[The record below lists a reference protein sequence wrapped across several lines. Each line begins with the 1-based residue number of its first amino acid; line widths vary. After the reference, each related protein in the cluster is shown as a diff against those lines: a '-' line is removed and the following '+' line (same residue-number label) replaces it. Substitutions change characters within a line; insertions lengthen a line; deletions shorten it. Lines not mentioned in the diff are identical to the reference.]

1 MTKFSIITINYNNSQ
16 GLKQTIESVV
26 SQSFSDYEYIV
37 IDGGSKDG
45 SKDVIEDFA
54 DRIAYW
60 VSEPDSGI
68 YNAMNKGV
76 SKASGEYCLFLN
88 SGDVLHSNNVLEQIA
103 AGGLDTDLL
112 IGKVRYLNTGQL
124 SSLPDVLTM
133 KHFYSRSL
141 PHPSTFMKRT
151 IFESLHYDESFRIVS
166 DWKLFIEVVI
176 MRNASYAFS
185 DVVVTD
191 FDTTG
196 ISATNKR
203 LVDAERRKVLE
214 TMFPQRVLEDYVSFI
229 EGDGYKTGYYDAF
242 FIKLRSYKYGKVLYT
257 MCVMIMK
264 IISIF
269 RPGASFAKDYPTLL
283 KSKCD

>member
-88 SGDVLHSNNVLEQIA
+88 SGDVLHRNNVLEQIA

-166 DWKLFIEVVI
+166 DWKLFIEAVI

-257 MCVMIMK
+257 MCVIIMK
-264 IISIF
+264 IIAFFKRS
-269 RPGASFAKDYPTLL
+269 ASFVNDFPLFL
-283 KSKCD
+283 K

>member
-1 MTKFSIITINYNNSQ
+1 MTKFKFSIITINYNNFN
-16 GLKQTIESVV
+16 GLKQTIESVLC
-26 SQSFSDYEYIV
+26 QTYTNYEYIV
-37 IDGGSKDG
+37 IDGGSSDG
-45 SKDVIEDFA
+45 SKKIIENFSDKI
-54 DRIAYW
+54 DYW
-60 VSEPDSGI
+60 VSEPDKGI

-76 SKASGEYCLFLN
+76 SKATGEYCLFLN

-166 DWKLFIEVVI
+166 DWKLFIEAVI

-214 TMFPQRVLEDYVSFI
+214 TMFPQRVLEDYVNFI

-257 MCVMIMK
+257 MCVIIMK
-264 IISIF
+264 IIAFFKRS
-269 RPGASFAKDYPTLL
+269 ASFVNDFPLFL
-283 KSKCD
+283 K

>member
-1 MTKFSIITINYNNSQ
+1 MTKFKFSIITINYNNFN
-16 GLKQTIESVV
+16 GLKQTIESVLC
-26 SQSFSDYEYIV
+26 QTYTNYEYIV
-37 IDGGSKDG
+37 IDGGSSDG
-45 SKDVIEDFA
+45 SKIIIENFSDKI
-54 DRIAYW
+54 DYW
-60 VSEPDSGI
+60 VSEPDKGI

-76 SKASGEYCLFLN
+76 SKATGEYCLFLN
-88 SGDVLHSNNVLEQIA
+88 SGDVLHRNNVLEQIA
-103 AGGLDTDLL
+103 AVGLETDLL

-133 KHFYSRSL
+133 KHFYSHSL

-166 DWKLFIEVVI
+166 DWKLFIEAVI

-214 TMFPQRVLEDYVSFI
+214 TMFPQRVLEDYVNFI

-257 MCVMIMK
+257 MCVIIMK
-264 IISIF
+264 IIAFFKRS
-269 RPGASFAKDYPTLL
+269 ASFVNDFPLFL
-283 KSKCD
+283 K

>member
-1 MTKFSIITINYNNSQ
+1 
-16 GLKQTIESVV
+16 
-26 SQSFSDYEYIV
+26 
-37 IDGGSKDG
+37 
-45 SKDVIEDFA
+45 
-54 DRIAYW
+54 
-60 VSEPDSGI
+60 
-68 YNAMNKGV
+68 MNKGV
-76 SKASGEYCLFLN
+76 SKATGEYCLFLN
-88 SGDVLHSNNVLEQIA
+88 SGDVLHRNNVLEQIA

-166 DWKLFIEVVI
+166 DWKLFIEAVI

-257 MCVMIMK
+257 MCVIIMK
-264 IISIF
+264 IIAFFKRS
-269 RPGASFAKDYPTLL
+269 ASFVNDFPLFL
-283 KSKCD
+283 K

>member
-1 MTKFSIITINYNNSQ
+1 
-16 GLKQTIESVV
+16 
-26 SQSFSDYEYIV
+26 
-37 IDGGSKDG
+37 
-45 SKDVIEDFA
+45 
-54 DRIAYW
+54 
-60 VSEPDSGI
+60 
-68 YNAMNKGV
+68 
-76 SKASGEYCLFLN
+76 
-88 SGDVLHSNNVLEQIA
+88 
-103 AGGLDTDLL
+103 
-112 IGKVRYLNTGQL
+112 
-124 SSLPDVLTM
+124 M

-166 DWKLFIEVVI
+166 DWKLFIEAVI

-214 TMFPQRVLEDYVSFI
+214 TMFPQRVLEDYVNFI

>member
-1 MTKFSIITINYNNSQ
+1 MSNKFSIITINYNDSQ

-37 IDGGSKDG
+37 IDGGSSDN
-45 SKDVIEDFA
+45 SKKIIENFS
-54 DRIAYW
+54 DRIDYW
-60 VSEPDSGI
+60 VSEPDKGI

-76 SKASGEYCLFLN
+76 SKATGEYCLFLN

-103 AGGLDTDLL
+103 AKGLDTDLL
-112 IGKVRYLNTGQL
+112 IGKVLYLNTGQL
-124 SSLPDVLTM
+124 SSLPDILTM

-166 DWKLFIEVVI
+166 DWKLFIEAVI

-257 MCVMIMK
+257 MCVIVMK
-264 IISIF
+264 IIAFFKRS
-269 RPGASFAKDYPTLL
+269 ASFVNGFPTFL
-283 KSKCD
+283 K

>member
-1 MTKFSIITINYNNSQ
+1 MTKFKFSIITINYNNFN
-16 GLKQTIESVV
+16 GLKQTIESLLC
-26 SQSFSDYEYIV
+26 QTYTNYEYIV
-37 IDGGSKDG
+37 IDGGSSDG
-45 SKDVIEDFA
+45 SKKIIENFSDKI
-54 DRIAYW
+54 DYW
-60 VSEPDSGI
+60 VSEPDKGI

-76 SKASGEYCLFLN
+76 SKATGEYCLFLN
-88 SGDVLHSNNVLEQIA
+88 SGDVLHRNNVLEQIA

-166 DWKLFIEVVI
+166 DWKLFIEAVI

-214 TMFPQRVLEDYVSFI
+214 TMFPQRVLEDYVNFI

-257 MCVMIMK
+257 MCVIIMK
-264 IISIF
+264 IIAFFKRS
-269 RPGASFAKDYPTLL
+269 ASFVNDFPLFL
-283 KSKCD
+283 K

>member
-1 MTKFSIITINYNNSQ
+1 MTKFKFSIITINYNNFN
-16 GLKQTIESVV
+16 GLKQTIESVLC
-26 SQSFSDYEYIV
+26 QTYTNYEYIV
-37 IDGGSKDG
+37 IDGGSSDG
-45 SKDVIEDFA
+45 SKKIIENFSDKI
-54 DRIAYW
+54 DYW
-60 VSEPDSGI
+60 VSEPDKGI

-76 SKASGEYCLFLN
+76 SKATGEYCLFLN
-88 SGDVLHSNNVLEQIA
+88 SGDVLHRNNVLEQIA

-257 MCVMIMK
+257 MCVIIMK
-264 IISIF
+264 IIAFFKRS
-269 RPGASFAKDYPTLL
+269 ASFVNDFPLFL
-283 KSKCD
+283 K

>member
-37 IDGGSKDG
+37 IDGGSKDD

-54 DRIAYW
+54 DRIAFW

-76 SKASGEYCLFLN
+76 SKATGEYCLFLN

-166 DWKLFIEVVI
+166 DWKLFIEAVI

-214 TMFPQRVLEDYVSFI
+214 TMFPQRVLEDYVNFI

-242 FIKLRSYKYGKVLYT
+242 FIKLRSYKYGKILYT
-257 MCVMIMK
+257 MCVIIMK
-264 IISIF
+264 IIAFFKRS
-269 RPGASFAKDYPTLL
+269 ASFVNDFPLFL
-283 KSKCD
+283 K

>member
-1 MTKFSIITINYNNSQ
+1 MTKFSIITINYNNSH

-45 SKDVIEDFA
+45 SKDVIEVFA
-54 DRIAYW
+54 DRMAYW

-76 SKASGEYCLFLN
+76 SKATGEYCLFLN

-166 DWKLFIEVVI
+166 DWKLFIEAVI

-214 TMFPQRVLEDYVSFI
+214 TMFPQRVLEDYVNFI

-257 MCVMIMK
+257 MCVIIMK
-264 IISIF
+264 IIAFFKRS
-269 RPGASFAKDYPTLL
+269 ASFVNDFPLFL
-283 KSKCD
+283 K

>member
-264 IISIF
+264 VISIF

>member
-103 AGGLDTDLL
+103 AVGLDTDLL

-257 MCVMIMK
+257 MCVIIMK
-264 IISIF
+264 IIAFFKRS
-269 RPGASFAKDYPTLL
+269 ASFVNDFPLFL
-283 KSKCD
+283 K

>member
-26 SQSFSDYEYIV
+26 LQSFSDYEYIV
-37 IDGGSKDG
+37 IDGGSKDD

-76 SKASGEYCLFLN
+76 SKATGEYCLFLN
-88 SGDVLHSNNVLEQIA
+88 SGDVLHSNNVLEQIV

-166 DWKLFIEVVI
+166 DWKLFIEAVI

-214 TMFPQRVLEDYVSFI
+214 TMFPQRVLEDYVNFI

-242 FIKLRSYKYGKVLYT
+242 FIKLRSYKYGKILYT
-257 MCVMIMK
+257 MCVIIMK
-264 IISIF
+264 IIAFFKRS
-269 RPGASFAKDYPTLL
+269 ASFVNDFPLFL
-283 KSKCD
+283 K